1 MHTDAIYEAFNTLMF
16 NPSDRHAA
24 ARLLEILADEFG
36 DSRYRRA
43 AGALRGRFA
52 GRKMRDDQSGLATI
66 SVMLERGDAPNVWQ
80 AANLVARSAVGER
93 SIEATAKR
101 LARKFSEA
109 RPDI

>member
-1 MHTDAIYEAFNTLMF
+1 MQTDAIYKAFNILMLA
-16 NPSDRHAA
+16 PSDRHAA
-24 ARLLEILADEFG
+24 AHLLDILGDHLS

-43 AGALRGRFA
+43 AGALRGGFA
-52 GRKMRDDQSGLATI
+52 GRKTRDDRAGLATI
-66 SVMLERGDAPNVWQ
+66 EVMLERGDAPSVWQ
-80 AANLVARSAVGER
+80 AANLVARSAVGEG